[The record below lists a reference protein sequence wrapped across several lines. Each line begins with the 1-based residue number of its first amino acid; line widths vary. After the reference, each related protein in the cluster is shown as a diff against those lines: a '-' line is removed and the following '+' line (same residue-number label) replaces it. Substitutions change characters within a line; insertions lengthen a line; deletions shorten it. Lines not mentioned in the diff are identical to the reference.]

1 MCGRRSASRRLPAP
15 LGAGRAGRG
24 RSGRGVGRRPVCQH
38 PAWDAFWATGLHA
51 ARPSSHLRPCPG
63 VSGLRGVRQER
74 STARRQAG
82 PPEPEPAAGPGRAGA
97 RRGGQASGR
106 HLYLRKQVPRAAANT
121 RTGLHQTPEHG
132 QTSG

>member
-24 RSGRGVGRRPVCQH
+24 RSGRGAARRPVCQH

-74 STARRQAG
+74 STARRQPG
-82 PPEPEPAAGPGRAGA
+82 PSEPEWPGRAGA
-97 RRGGQASGR
+97 RRGE
-106 HLYLRKQVPRAAANT
+106 AARPPDVTFTCEN
-121 RTGLHQTPEHG
+121 RSRGPQQTPELDYTKHRS
-132 QTSG
+132 TDKPLAD